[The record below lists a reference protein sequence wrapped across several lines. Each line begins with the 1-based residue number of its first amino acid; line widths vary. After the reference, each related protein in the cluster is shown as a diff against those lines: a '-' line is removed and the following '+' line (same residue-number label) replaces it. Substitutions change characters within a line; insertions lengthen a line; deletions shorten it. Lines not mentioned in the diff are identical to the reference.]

1 MKVRRVCN
9 VHDGGN
15 NNIPLR
21 YYELIM
27 ACCQVGLIS
36 SMDRALHPGITKFRA
51 QFQVKPEF
59 FQVLFHS
66 TVKIVFTFI
75 LTTIR
80 AQVRDMSTSCLL
92 CLGTFFAAPV
102 LISFHSP
109 RLNLRAGKM
118 K

>member
-15 NNIPLR
+15 NNILLG

-51 QFQVKPEF
+51 RSQVKPEF
-59 FQVLFHS
+59 FQVIFQKLS
-66 TVKIVFTFI
+66 LSI
-75 LTTIR
+75 LLLR
-80 AQVRDMSTSCLL
+80 SCSLS
-92 CLGTFFAAPV
+92 C
-102 LISFHSP
+102 
-109 RLNLRAGKM
+109 
-118 K
+118 

>member
-1 MKVRRVCN
+1 MKVRRGCN

-59 FQVLFHS
+59 FQVLFQQLS
-66 TVKIVFTFI
+66 LFI
-75 LTTIR
+75 L
-80 AQVRDMSTSCLL
+80 LL
-92 CLGTFFAAPV
+92 R
-102 LISFHSP
+102 SFSFSY
-109 RLNLRAGKM
+109 
-118 K
+118 